1 MKPTL
6 QALTLAALLLAGH
19 TACQTTQAPPYTSG
33 PRSRSSASD
42 VVYSDRGPAKPAPSR
57 ATRASPKAGAK
68 ASAQL
73 PRVMI
78 LVDEQSLGTIPT
90 SELESMAIRKLLT
103 QNVQVVDQDMIQ
115 SNLAKGQELLKMAG
129 DNRGAAALGL
139 QFGADVVLIGEVVA
153 KPSARH
159 ISDSNLRSYQAVA
172 TLRAVRTDNSVTM
185 ASASDDATVIGLDDV
200 VGSAK
205 AIRAASEKSLD
216 QLLPAMINSW
226 IRSGGKST
234 PQLLHVTLHIGGVDQ
249 LWKLKALREQLNG
262 MPRHAS
268 HVVQRSY
275 TSGAATFEL
284 DALVPI
290 EELAEAIVL
299 QPPADIQFQVL
310 DIGASSIH
318 LKLAA
323 P

>member
-1 MKPTL
+1 MKRTL
-6 QALTLAALLLAGH
+6 STLTLAALFAGGLA
-19 TACQTTQAPPYTSG
+19 ACQTTQAPPYTPP
-33 PRSRSSASD
+33 PRASAQQA
-42 VVYSDRGPAKPAPSR
+42 PAQRAPARKPAPRPVRS
-57 ATRASPKAGAK
+57 T
-68 ASAQL
+68 AQM

-90 SELESMAIRKLLT
+90 AEVESMAIRMLLERG
-103 QNVQVVDQDMIQ
+103 VQVVDQDMIQ

-153 KPSARH
+153 KPSARR

-185 ASASDDATVIGLDDV
+185 ASASEDATTIGLDDV

-205 AIRAASEKSLD
+205 AIRAAGQKSLD
-216 QLLPAMINSW
+216 QLIPAMLQSW
-226 IRSGGKST
+226 VRSGSQSA
-234 PQLLHVTLHIGGVDQ
+234 PRLLHVTLHVGGVDQ
-249 LWKLKALREQLNG
+249 LWKLKAVREQLKG
-262 MPRHAS
+262 MTGEATG
-268 HVVQRSY
+268 VVQRSY

-284 DALVPI
+284 DSLVPI

-299 QPPADIQFQVL
+299 NPPADIRFQVL
-310 DIGASSIH
+310 DIGGTSIH
-318 LKLAA
+318 LKIISR
-323 P
+323 